1 MRRKVFRLL
10 KPNRFGKS
18 HLYPSPAAN
27 TMSFLRVPEISPKPK
42 TSVVFDH
49 RFSRLDCWR
58 DLFSKH
64 TANVRFNTL
73 LHHYISVANMEHG
86 AATIFGLHH
95 TPEQE
100 SIVRISPKA
109 NKHTTFVLIFLHSSP
124 PWRLRLIPTIRLGT
138 ILSITFQPATTIQRS
153 ESAKAPAQ
161 RLSNTA
167 ALANIMAIR
176 VQRIVNANPRP
187 RGTSHDKT
195 KDKKSHHQAWWQ
207 RPQIL
212 PLESASK

>member
-1 MRRKVFRLL
+1 MCGFGSQVFTTRLL
-10 KPNRFGKS
+10 EGS
-18 HLYPSPAAN
+18 
-27 TMSFLRVPEISPKPK
+27 
-42 TSVVFDH
+42 
-49 RFSRLDCWR
+49 
-58 DLFSKH
+58 FSKH

-73 LHHYISVANMEHG
+73 LHEYISVANMEHG
-86 AATIFGLHH
+86 VATIFDLDH

-109 NKHTTFVLIFLHSSP
+109 NKHTTFVLIFHHSSP
-124 PWRLRLIPTIRLGT
+124 PWRLRLFPTTRLRTIPSIYSQPLTIVK
-138 ILSITFQPATTIQRS
+138 RS
-153 ESAKAPAQ
+153 ESARAPAQ

-195 KDKKSHHQAWWQ
+195 KNKKSHHQTWWQ